1 MTVHYTGVVADSR
14 KEFDTSIGR
23 APFAF
28 KLGEGRVI
36 PGWEEGIASMRVG
49 GTRKLLIPSEL
60 AYGEAGA
67 GAIPPNSDIEFECE
81 LLTIEQG
88 VGAVMKTIPGGLPN
102 VVLGSILL
110 LSFVP
115 YFLPEE
121 IRPAMWK

>member
-1 MTVHYTGVVADSR
+1 MAQFWYCNTVWHHRPLFLKFT
-14 KEFDTSIGR
+14 
-23 APFAF
+23 
-28 KLGEGRVI
+28 LGAGRVI
-36 PGWEEGIASMRVG
+36 AGWEEGIASMRVG